1 MCTGVKRTFSAS
13 HGEEATAARRRR
25 WRRRRCT
32 WPGVAPPL
40 AGTHPVGTCE
50 KAGRSC
56 HPRQKREQNSRCLTA
71 KDWCDR
77 CAHAAAARASSLWV
91 RVSRQAEARSLSDLL
106 EGNGSAS
113 AWASGLRAQ
122 CRCSSERERARAS
135 AWHMH
140 GRAGRWAITGERAGG
155 RVGRAR
161 AGRAFAE
168 FSAPSFCNVL
178 ALCYLKCDEPVADHL

>member
-1 MCTGVKRTFSAS
+1 M
-13 HGEEATAARRRR
+13 ARRRQ
-25 WRRRRCT
+25 RRGGDGGEGGDARGRALPHH
-32 WPGVAPPL
+32 WHV

-77 CAHAAAARASSLWV
+77 CAYAAAARASSLWV

-113 AWASGLRAQ
+113 AWVSGLRAH

-140 GRAGRWAITGERAGG
+140 GRAGRRAITGERAGG

-178 ALCYLKCDEPVADHL
+178 ALFYLKCDEPGRPPLSLFSRRI

>member
-1 MCTGVKRTFSAS
+1 M
-13 HGEEATAARRRR
+13 ARRRQ
-25 WRRRRCT
+25 RRGGDGGEGGDARGRALPHH
-32 WPGVAPPL
+32 WHV

-113 AWASGLRAQ
+113 ALASGLRAH
-122 CRCSSERERARAS
+122 CRCSSERERAR
-135 AWHMH
+135 
-140 GRAGRWAITGERAGG
+140 GTCTGARAGG
-155 RVGRAR
+155 RLRASVR
-161 AGRAFAE
+161 AGELGEHGQEGLLPNSRLQVSVMFWLFAI
-168 FSAPSFCNVL
+168 
-178 ALCYLKCDEPVADHL
+178 